1 MLIHPIFLD
10 RLANTRSGKKVALVE
25 RLKEYETS
33 QSSTSRSISSSAI
46 AHQSQKNKPD
56 EPVRETPKVEVA
68 SGVEANINNLAEIE
82 VPEVEPALAPGLPEA
97 KTDLDEAPPTL
108 DIKMPEFED
117 AHKENAL
124 PVSSERL
131 DTTLQKSR
139 LICSIPRIDV
149 TALALRARQL

>member
-1 MLIHPIFLD
+1 MTFFFYQNTDSFHVSCLFVILT
-10 RLANTRSGKKVALVE
+10 TRSGKKVALIE

-33 QSSTSRSISSSAI
+33 QSSTSRSLSSSAI

-56 EPVRETPKVEVA
+56 EPVPDVPKVEVA
-68 SGVEANINNLAEIE
+68 SGVEANIINLAEIE

-117 AHKENAL
+117 APRENAL
-124 PVSSERL
+124 PVSSRRVCEIV
-131 DTTLQKSR
+131 S
-139 LICSIPRIDV
+139 
-149 TALALRARQL
+149 

>member
-1 MLIHPIFLD
+1 MLIVLSFLIVS
-10 RLANTRSGKKVALVE
+10 RFQTNRSGKKVALVE
-25 RLKEYETS
+25 RLKDYETS

-56 EPVRETPKVEVA
+56 EPVPETPKVEVA

-108 DIKMPEFED
+108 DIKMPSFENAPQED
-117 AHKENAL
+117 AL
-124 PVSSERL
+124 PVS
-131 DTTLQKSR
+131 TKAYAGTLQ
-139 LICSIPRIDV
+139 
-149 TALALRARQL
+149 